1 MLPCGWPAIRWGAQI
16 WCPACGSK
24 RYFVSGVRHPRLVS
38 QRYRCR
44 DCKRHFSVRK
54 GTIIQKTKISLRD
67 WVLAIHLVSIDT
79 DLNTSK
85 LTLHDALGISRATA
99 VGMSKKLEMFPK
111 RRKRAKP
118 RRKWGSVLV
127 DLEIRNL
134 KIQAAA
140 YEIAR
145 RATTAVAPPGPK
157 PTDHFQSENLNLDL
171 TCRSD
176 AEQKAKEK
184 VRKSTQDTI
193 RGDYRTLFPPGGV
206 WPSSSGPCF
215 RAIYRVSPE
224 HVCLLKNVV
233 DAARED
239 LSQNLQHRP
248 RLQKEEGIDSSSCT

>member
-1 MLPCGWPAIRWGAQI
+1 MAPLKGPRYGGPAAGFLVTLPELFLTFPDEHSAALWLAAIRWGAQI

-44 DCKRHFSVRK
+44 DCKGHFSVRK
-54 GTIIQKTKISLRD
+54 GTTIQKTKIGLRE

-85 LTLHDALGISRATA
+85 LTLHDALGISRPTA
-99 VGMSKKLEMFPK
+99 VRVAKKLELFPK
-111 RRKRAKP
+111 RRKRGKA

-145 RATTAVAPPGPK
+145 ELLRQLIPPDPSRRIISK
-157 PTDHFQSENLNLDL
+157 P
-171 TCRSD
+171 R
-176 AEQKAKEK
+176 
-184 VRKSTQDTI
+184 I
-193 RGDYRTLFPPGGV
+193 
-206 WPSSSGPCF
+206 
-215 RAIYRVSPE
+215 
-224 HVCLLKNVV
+224 
-233 DAARED
+233 
-239 LSQNLQHRP
+239 
-248 RLQKEEGIDSSSCT
+248 

>member
-1 MLPCGWPAIRWGAQI
+1 MTLPELFRTFPDERDSALWLAAIRWGAQI

-24 RYFVSGVRHPRLVS
+24 RYLVSGVRSPRHVS

-44 DCKRHFSVRK
+44 DCKGHFSVRK

-118 RRKWGSVLV
+118 RRKWGSVLAA
-127 DLEIRNL
+127 LEIRNL
-134 KIQAAA
+134 KVQASA

-145 RATTAVAPPGPK
+145 ALLRQLTPP
-157 PTDHFQSENLNLDL
+157 D
-171 TCRSD
+171 
-176 AEQKAKEK
+176 
-184 VRKSTQDTI
+184 
-193 RGDYRTLFPPGGV
+193 
-206 WPSSSGPCF
+206 PSRRIIS
-215 RAIYRVSPE
+215 
-224 HVCLLKNVV
+224 N
-233 DAARED
+233 
-239 LSQNLQHRP
+239 P
-248 RLQKEEGIDSSSCT
+248 RI